1 MNYQFEQISAEKVVL
16 KGSFNEWL
24 IISITFHPYHGGLSN
39 VFQGNIFLIRMQH
52 PIRKRLSA
60 HRKKRSFAEQ
70 PHVTGFRG
78 PLSSQKQ
85 NISLLTTAIFSRT
98 DSCIKNRWSMNA
110 FKSTRFSQ
118 KIMLYNMNSSW
129 SRWCSRI

>member
-24 IISITFHPYHGGLSN
+24 IISITFHPYHGELSN
-39 VFQGNIFLIRMQH
+39 VFQGNIFLIRM
-52 PIRKRLSA
+52 PPNKKEAVRTPKKTVFCGTASCYRLS
-60 HRKKRSFAEQ
+60 RSSIITKTKHFIINNCHILANGQ
-70 PHVTGFRG
+70 
-78 PLSSQKQ
+78 LY
-85 NISLLTTAIFSRT
+85 
-98 DSCIKNRWSMNA
+98 KNRWSMNA